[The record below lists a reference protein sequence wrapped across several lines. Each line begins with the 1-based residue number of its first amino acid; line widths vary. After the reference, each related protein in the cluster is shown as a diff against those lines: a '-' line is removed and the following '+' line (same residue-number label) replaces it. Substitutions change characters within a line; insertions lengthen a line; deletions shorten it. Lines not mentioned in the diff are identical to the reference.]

1 MVTQV
6 GVLLYS
12 GRNINSGSRKE
23 VYHEDL
29 IEEEELPGG
38 VEGSVIYKCTGLY
51 IHVTYILIMYST
63 VHSFSP

>member
-1 MVTQV
+1 V

-38 VEGSVIYKCTGLY
+38 WKEASFTNVPVCTY
-51 IHVTYILIMYST
+51 M
-63 VHSFSP
+63 